1 MYSFTY
7 LNKEVE
13 YSTYLIMVNPVH
25 DIVVN
30 AVRNMADMIITKLRA
45 LPSVIKI

>member
-1 MYSFTY
+1 MVSCPTCTKNLEWY
-7 LNKEVE
+7 LNYVE

-30 AVRNMADMIITKLRA
+30 AVRNMADM
-45 LPSVIKI
+45 VISQN